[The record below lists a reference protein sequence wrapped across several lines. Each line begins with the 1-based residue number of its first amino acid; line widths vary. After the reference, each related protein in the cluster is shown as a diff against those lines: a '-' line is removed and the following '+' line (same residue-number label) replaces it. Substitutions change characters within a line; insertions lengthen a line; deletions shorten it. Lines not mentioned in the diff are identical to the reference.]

1 MNRGFLDLK
10 MEEIDV
16 KKHFIIVLC
25 LIQSLFI
32 FAQNADSPVLKAE
45 VSIRFYD
52 RRIYYPGSGSSEP
65 IFIQIS
71 ITNNNSETFRF
82 KLADDR
88 SFSIDFGIITSKNR
102 QLQHTVDWMRK
113 RNTNRQIYFREISL
127 EPGETYSFIENLKDY
142 IEITDPGI
150 LLVNALFFPELKRY
164 SDNSELHILSNK
176 LSLEIKPAPSA
187 AALGS
192 LPVSQASGEILQ
204 AKPIPPDQVIAYL
217 LTARQKS
224 LWEQFFLYMDLEK
237 MISRDPSRNRRF
249 KTESEAGR
257 MEMIQIYKHELSQE
271 RVDKDIAVIP
281 VEFKIEHTGYTDTQ
295 AEVKVIE
302 WFEYSNFREKKRF
315 TYFLTSKD
323 GIWTVYDY
331 VVENLGTE

>member
-142 IEITDPGI
+142 IEITEPGI
-150 LLVNALFFPELKRY
+150 FLVNALFFPELKRY

-249 KTESEAGR
+249 KAESEAGR

>member
-113 RNTNRQIYFREISL
+113 RNTNRQI
-127 EPGETYSFIENLKDY
+127 
-142 IEITDPGI
+142 
-150 LLVNALFFPELKRY
+150 
-164 SDNSELHILSNK
+164 
-176 LSLEIKPAPSA
+176 
-187 AALGS
+187 
-192 LPVSQASGEILQ
+192 
-204 AKPIPPDQVIAYL
+204 
-217 LTARQKS
+217 
-224 LWEQFFLYMDLEK
+224 
-237 MISRDPSRNRRF
+237 
-249 KTESEAGR
+249 
-257 MEMIQIYKHELSQE
+257 
-271 RVDKDIAVIP
+271 
-281 VEFKIEHTGYTDTQ
+281 
-295 AEVKVIE
+295 
-302 WFEYSNFREKKRF
+302 
-315 TYFLTSKD
+315 
-323 GIWTVYDY
+323 
-331 VVENLGTE
+331 

>member
-88 SFSIDFGIITSKNR
+88 SGNGKAEHARKFHVAPAEKALAYYKKGDH
-102 QLQHTVDWMRK
+102 HT
-113 RNTNRQIYFREISL
+113 
-127 EPGETYSFIENLKDY
+127 
-142 IEITDPGI
+142 
-150 LLVNALFFPELKRY
+150 
-164 SDNSELHILSNK
+164 
-176 LSLEIKPAPSA
+176 
-187 AALGS
+187 
-192 LPVSQASGEILQ
+192 
-204 AKPIPPDQVIAYL
+204 
-217 LTARQKS
+217 
-224 LWEQFFLYMDLEK
+224 
-237 MISRDPSRNRRF
+237 
-249 KTESEAGR
+249 
-257 MEMIQIYKHELSQE
+257 
-271 RVDKDIAVIP
+271 
-281 VEFKIEHTGYTDTQ
+281 
-295 AEVKVIE
+295 
-302 WFEYSNFREKKRF
+302 
-315 TYFLTSKD
+315 
-323 GIWTVYDY
+323 
-331 VVENLGTE
+331 